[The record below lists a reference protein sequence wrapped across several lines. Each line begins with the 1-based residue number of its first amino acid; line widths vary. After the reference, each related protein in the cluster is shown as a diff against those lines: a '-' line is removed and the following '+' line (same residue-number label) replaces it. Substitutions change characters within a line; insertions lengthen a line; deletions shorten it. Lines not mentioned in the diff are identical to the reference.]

1 MLSTQP
7 KVIERS
13 VPRQV
18 KIEWGDGVTSLFS
31 ATELRQVCPCAACVS
46 EATGRRMHDPATVP
60 DDLEQSDLHLVGNY
74 AVSMQF
80 SDGHSTGI
88 FTFTFLRQLEG
99 HLRDREGRRDSA
111 ES

>member
-7 KVIERS
+7 TVIERS

-18 KIEWGDGVTSLFS
+18 KIEWADGVTSAFS
-31 ATELRQVCPCAACVS
+31 AADLRRVCPCAACVS
-46 EATGRRMHDPATVP
+46 EATGLRTHDPATVS
-60 DDLEQSDLHLVGNY
+60 DDLEQNNLHLVGNY

-88 FTFTFLRQLEG
+88 FTFQFLRRLDEQRG
-99 HLRDREGRRDSA
+99 KP
-111 ES
+111 

>member
-13 VPRQV
+13 LPGQV
-18 KIEWGDGVTSLFS
+18 KIEWADGAESLFS
-31 ATELRQVCPCAACVS
+31 AADLRRVCPCAGCVS
-46 EATGRRMHDPATVP
+46 EATGIRTHDPATVP

-80 SDGHSTGI
+80 SDGHATGI
-88 FTFTFLRQLEG
+88 FTFTFLRGLG
-99 HLRDREGRRDSA
+99 ADRS
-111 ES
+111 